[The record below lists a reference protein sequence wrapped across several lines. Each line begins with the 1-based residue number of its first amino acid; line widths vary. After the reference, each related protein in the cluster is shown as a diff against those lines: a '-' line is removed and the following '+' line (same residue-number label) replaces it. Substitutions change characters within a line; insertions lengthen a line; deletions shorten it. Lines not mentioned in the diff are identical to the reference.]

1 MPTKRRQLERDVMRI
16 MAWRGMSIDELEA
29 RHVVEI
35 VVDGLREPTDMM
47 VKAGSMEVPAF
58 QGTGAACNNARAQ
71 FNAMLDQ
78 IDK

>member
-1 MPTKRRQLERDVMRI
+1 MPTKRRQLERDVI
-16 MAWRGMSIDELEA
+16 HGMALSGLSLEMSQA
-29 RHVVEI
+29 RQIVAI